1 MSEFNFREMEEKW
14 QREWEKAGIFEVK
27 EDKKKK
33 KFYMLEMFPYPSGKL
48 HMGHVR
54 NYSIGDSIARFKR
67 MQGFNVLYPMGYDA
81 LGLPA
86 ENAAIKEKVNPKK
99 WTYERIT
106 EMKGQQ
112 KMLGFSYDWS
122 RTFET
127 CDPSYYKWN
136 QWIFLKLYEKGLAYK
151 KKASVNY
158 CPKCNTV
165 LANEQ
170 VIQDRCWRC
179 KSGVELKELEQWF
192 FAITK
197 YAEELLEG
205 LKKLDGWPEKV
216 KLMQENWIG
225 KSKGTDIYF
234 QIKDSK
240 DRIAV
245 FTTRPDTI
253 YGVTYLVLSP
263 EYPKVR
269 EWVKGTRYE
278 KELNEFIREVK
289 KKSVIEREEKE
300 EKNGLFIGKHFIN
313 PVNNESFPIYVADY
327 IVSEYGSG
335 AVMAVPAHDQR
346 DFEFAKKYKLPIK
359 IVIQPQGRKLNEN
372 EMKEAFAGE
381 GVMVNSGKFN
391 GMESSKAIEAISD
404 FLEEKALGKRSV
416 QFRLKDW
423 LISRQRYWGTPIPI
437 IYCEKCGVVPVP
449 EKDLPV
455 LLPEKAEF
463 TGEGNPLDKVREF
476 IETKCPKCGGK
487 ARRETDTMDTFVDS
501 SWYFLRYTSPKS
513 SKIFDKEKAEYWMP
527 VSQYIGGIEHATGH
541 LIYARFFT
549 KILRDLKLFRFDE
562 PFARLL
568 TQGMVLKDGKAMSK
582 SLGNVVSPEET
593 MKKFGADAT
602 RCFVLFVS
610 SPESE
615 MEWNDKGIESIY
627 RFLNRVQ
634 RIALE
639 LKEAKK
645 GKEKELNRKSRLLQS
660 ITHRTIKTVTGHL
673 EGIELNKALMQLM
686 QFESLIE
693 KCRDECNKEILNE
706 AVKVLVLMLAPFA
719 PHLCEELWKELRGE
733 GFVSFAQWP
742 AFDERKIDVKAEA
755 EQELIERTIED
766 IKSIQQLIK
775 KEKLSKITIF
785 AAEKWKW
792 TALKKIF
799 ELKKEGKMISYSDAM
814 KAVLEEKEVKDKAK
828 EAAQFVQSITKKV
841 NEMRELIKL
850 DEFNALK
857 EAQGEIE
864 REFECKVEIIKAEAS
879 REEKA
884 RRALPL
890 KPAIQLS

>member
-1 MSEFNFREMEEKW
+1 MSEFNFKGIEEKW
-14 QREWEKAGIFEVK
+14 QREWEKKKIFEAK
-27 EDKKKK
+27 EDSKKK
-33 KFYMLEMFPYPSGKL
+33 KFYVLEMFPYPSGKL

-54 NYSIGDSIARFKR
+54 NYSIGDAIARFKR
-67 MQGFNVLYPMGYDA
+67 MQGFNVLYSMGYDA

-86 ENAAIKEKVNPKK
+86 ENAAIKEKILPKK
-99 WTYERIT
+99 WTYERIE

-112 KMLGFSYDWS
+112 KKLGFSYDWG

-127 CDPSYYKWN
+127 CDPEYYKWN

-170 VIQDRCWRC
+170 VIQDKCWRC
-179 KSGVELKELEQWF
+179 KSEIELKELEQWF

-205 LKKLDGWPEKV
+205 LKKLNGWPEKV

-225 KSKGTDIYF
+225 RSKGIDIYF

-253 YGVTYLVLSP
+253 FGVTYLVMSP
-263 EYPKVR
+263 DHPKVQ
-269 EWVKGTRYE
+269 EWVKGTKCE
-278 KELNEFIREVK
+278 KELSEFINKKIK
-289 KKSVIEREEKE
+289 KKGLKEREETE
-300 EKNGLFIGKHFIN
+300 EKNGIFIGKYFIN
-313 PVNNESFPIYVADY
+313 PVNGEVFPIYVADY
-327 IVSEYGSG
+327 VVSEYGSG

-346 DFEFAKKYKLPIK
+346 DFEFAKKYKLPIR
-359 IVIQPQGRKLNEN
+359 IVIQPQGKQLKEN
-372 EMKEAFAGE
+372 EMKEAFAEE
-381 GVMVNSGKFN
+381 GAMVNSGKFN
-391 GMESSKAIEAISD
+391 GMDSVQAIQKISD
-404 FLEEKALGKRSV
+404 FIEEKKLGERSV

-437 IYCEKCGVVPVP
+437 IYCEKCGIVPVP

-463 TGEGNPLDKVREF
+463 TGKGNPLDKVKEF
-476 IETKCPKCGGK
+476 TETKCPKCGGRAK
-487 ARRETDTMDTFVDS
+487 RETDTMDTFVDS

-513 SKIFDKEKAEYWMP
+513 SKIFEKEKAEYWMP
-527 VSQYIGGIEHATGH
+527 ADQYIGGIEHATGH

-549 KILRDLKLFRFDE
+549 KILRDLKLFSFDE
-562 PFARLL
+562 PFAKLL

-582 SLGNVVSPEET
+582 SLGNVVSPEEI
-593 MKKFGADAT
+593 MKKFGADST
-602 RCFVLFVS
+602 RCFMLFVS

-615 MEWNDKGIESIY
+615 MEWSDKGVEAIY
-627 RFLNRVQ
+627 RFLNRAQ
-634 RIALE
+634 RIAFE
-639 LKEAKK
+639 LGEAKGK
-645 GKEKELNRKSRLLQS
+645 GLNRKSKLLQS
-660 ITHRTIKTVTGHL
+660 RTHRTIKTVTEHL

-686 QFESLIE
+686 QFEGLIE
-693 KCRDECNKEILNE
+693 KCRGECNKEILAE
-706 AVKVLVLMLAPFA
+706 AVKSLVLMLAPFA
-719 PHLCEELWKELRGE
+719 PHLSEELWKELKGKN
-733 GFVSFAQWP
+733 FISLAQWP

-766 IKSIQQLIK
+766 IKSIQQLIELK
-775 KEKLSKITIF
+775 KLNKITIF
-785 AAEKWKW
+785 PAEKWKW

-799 ELKKEGKMISYSDAM
+799 ELKKEEKMISYSDAM
-814 KAVLEEKEVKDKAK
+814 KSVLVEKEVKDKAK

-841 NEMRELIKL
+841 NEMRSLVEL

-857 EAQGEIE
+857 EAQKEIE
-864 REFECKVEIIKAEAS
+864 KEFGCKTEIIKAEES

-884 RRALPL
+884 RKALPL